1 MARVVV
7 VSLFPRFYAAG
18 GRAGVVPYPLD
29 QFKTEAGSRASQVR
43 PVPLGGTL
51 PRYPQEGARGTGLEW
66 QPLSTRYLTTCGEAA
81 HVALRVTLMVSI
93 TMMTV
98 IYIDIDLDG
107 ISASSSGGTRQA
119 APLPFGSSQLHSASA
134 PPNGRK
140 AWRPFLWAV
149 GGS

>member
-1 MARVVV
+1 MDDHTFLDVAEMTNELSDGSQVPSVSPTCTVTAPKPTPTLSCSLTRLEMARVVV

-29 QFKTEAGSRASQVR
+29 QFTTEAGSRASPVR

-66 QPLSTRYLTTCGEAA
+66 QPLSTRYLTTRGEAA
-81 HVALRVTLMVSI
+81 HVALRVTPMVSI

-98 IYIDIDLDG
+98 I
-107 ISASSSGGTRQA
+107 
-119 APLPFGSSQLHSASA
+119 
-134 PPNGRK
+134 
-140 AWRPFLWAV
+140 
-149 GGS
+149 